1 VLGTRSKIR
10 VFSIL
15 SSLSTPLSI
24 SSPSLVGRGLTTE
37 VGRGFYKGA
46 KLYIESDAVARW
58 VIGPLEFASNLLI

>member
-24 SSPSLVGRGLTTE
+24 LSPSLAGRGLTIG
-37 VGRGFYKGA
+37 VSRGSYRGVE
-46 KLYIESDAVARW
+46 LYTESDAVARW
-58 VIGPLEFASNLLI
+58 AVGLLEFASDSLI